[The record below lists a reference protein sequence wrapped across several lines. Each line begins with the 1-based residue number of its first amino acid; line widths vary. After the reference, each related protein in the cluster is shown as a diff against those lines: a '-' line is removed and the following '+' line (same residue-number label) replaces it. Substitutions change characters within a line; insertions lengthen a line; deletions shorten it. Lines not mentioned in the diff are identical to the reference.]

1 MRARES
7 DDTRLR
13 HAGGFS
19 VADRFARCWLVAE
32 FLRFSAKAM
41 CLVTHRASPQRC
53 AMTSEEEK
61 AAAARRKRDAYF
73 AELAEEEKRGAK
85 KKPRRGAVANVAKP
99 LAAKAS
105 KFQVGLKKTGL
116 ALPAKQAST
125 DAARTTEAESSD
137 APAASTESK
146 PASISATTTIT
157 GIPPPPSEPYLAEAE
172 DERRRTIRFAAPAG
186 GGGRA
191 TRVQIRLG
199 MRGTVAG
206 PVVEVELPVGVREG
220 DLVEATVPPWTAE
233 DVPPPPPAGRSAAP
247 APPPPPGI
255 GAPAGEAPPPPP
267 PPHMVMMGGGAA
279 AYGLGGLGGAHVRVG
294 GMGAPMGAP
303 MGAATATPPPA
314 MPPVAALGIERA
326 RPPMTLMGGKTVEV
340 PPPPPPPPGR

>member
-7 DDTRLR
+7 DARLR
-13 HAGGFS
+13 HAGGFLSRTDSRGCCTFS
-19 VADRFARCWLVAE
+19 VSRVLGEGDVPRQTARRRNVA
-32 FLRFSAKAM
+32 
-41 CLVTHRASPQRC
+41 

-105 KFQVGLKKTGL
+105 KFPVGLKKTGL

-137 APAASTESK
+137 APGAAASTESK
-146 PASISATTTIT
+146 PASKSATTTIT
-157 GIPPPPSEPYLAEAE
+157 GIPPPPAEPYLAEAE
-172 DERRRTIRFAAPAG
+172 GERRRTIRFAAPAR

-220 DLVEATVPPWTAE
+220 ELVEATVPPWTAE

-279 AYGLGGLGGAHVRVG
+279 AYGLGGLEGAHVRVG